1 MARTKQTTREY
12 TQIARIERLE
22 QENILL
28 NRKVME
34 LTQKFEESM
43 KFIHT
48 LKVMYEMQ
56 HPELQEPSSQQSGT
70 PDLLLETQD
79 DEMNQKLERMHETYD
94 DLDLL
99 SDIEEIYVDNESAI
113 VINPETFELEINDQK
128 TDENEEITIDT
139 IISSSNPTLIIDTD
153 IQNLNLEPPFPEN
166 LITSPMPEFI
176 ELVVEINYKKMKVGE
191 LKKIC
196 KERKIKGYSKLKK
209 KQLIELLS

>member
-56 HPELQEPSSQQSGT
+56 HPELQQSGT
-70 PDLLLETQD
+70 SDLLLETQD
-79 DEMNQKLERMHETYD
+79 DEMKQKLERMHETYD

-99 SDIEEIYVDNESAI
+99 SDIEEIYVENESAI

-139 IISSSNPTLIIDTD
+139 IIPSSNPTLIIDTD

-166 LITSPMPEFI
+166 LITSPMPESI